1 MGNGEGGG
9 GRPGVRRVVGG
20 GREGGREGGECQ
32 RERAYGVGCRRR
44 GGAPVRGALRRWV
57 GWGQDGN
64 GGGGQLHVQ
73 VWGVTADDSQFQ
85 IMIRGVTSVQFF
97 L

>member
-1 MGNGEGGG
+1 MRSGKGRKWGTERGG

-20 GREGGREGGECQ
+20 GREGSVRESGRM
-32 RERAYGVGCRRR
+32 VS
-44 GGAPVRGALRRWV
+44 GAPVRGALRRWV

-97 L
+97 FIME